1 MNLLGTL
8 WKRKNSASYY
18 MVSEELKNISLT
30 LQDGCSSDPFN
41 VVVKDRVELEQHF
54 DPCVMTRL
62 QLDRN
67 KEYLEKLAIKK
78 RLASFYKKQS
88 RKNGLVGMEK
98 LLAYIPKERQF
109 RHLRRGLVVAHLEF
123 EKILELVERGERFC
137 MVSGLNPSSQLHV
150 GHKVLFDMLLDL
162 QKIGGE
168 LYIPLT
174 DDESYV
180 DAKVEKLGDGTRN
193 AKEKILPALLKMGF
207 EKRRTKIL
215 VDTEQIGLYKFA
227 IELSRYV
234 SLAQVKALFGEES
247 LANPGQVFYRGCVQL
262 AQILLPQ
269 LPENGGPRQTL
280 IPVGVDQ
287 HPYVLLARDVAKQ
300 IGMIPPCELV
310 IRSLPSLNDPERKMS
325 KSRPDGAI
333 FLDDSEKDVRRKIR
347 GGVTGALASL
357 EEHKNYGGVPE
368 ACSVF
373 ALYRAYEPV
382 DQKVLAVYRRY
393 VKGEILMGELKKLT
407 ADVIVNDLRKFQVQY
422 RHTEAT

>member
-1 MNLLGTL
+1 M
-8 WKRKNSASYY
+8 
-18 MVSEELKNISLT
+18 
-30 LQDGCSSDPFN
+30 
-41 VVVKDRVELEQHF
+41 
-54 DPCVMTRL
+54 
-62 QLDRN
+62 N

-123 EKILELVERGERFC
+123 EKILELVERGETFC

-234 SLAQVKALFGEES
+234 CLAQVKALFGEES

-382 DQKVLAVYRRY
+382 DQKVQAVYRRY